1 MRSRSSRSSFG
12 RATPPEPASGY
23 RVLPFAA
30 VFLLFAGLIIY
41 ARWFGGSLSPLT
53 WYLIRSSGI
62 SLYLLFWLV
71 VVLGLGM
78 TTSALDRFGGRAVI
92 FTLHRYA
99 TELAY
104 AALSLHLAGLAL
116 DDYMPFGPAELL
128 VPFRAMDGDPWVALG
143 VIGAWGMVI
152 IGFSY
157 GFGRLIGYRGW
168 RALHAL
174 AFPLYL
180 VALLHSIGAGSD
192 RTSDWLFG
200 LYLGTFG
207 AVVFLSAYRLLRGG
221 KRGGAPFMPRRSAP
235 APAAMLHPTG
245 PGDFHAPLADRR

>member
-1 MRSRSSRSSFG
+1 MRFRSTPSSFG
-12 RATPPEPASGY
+12 RARPPEPASHF
-23 RVLPFAA
+23 RVLPFAT
-30 VFLLFAGLIIY
+30 VFLLVTGLI
-41 ARWFGGSLSPLT
+41 AWERWFDGSLSPIT

-62 SLYLLFWLV
+62 TLYLLLWLTV
-71 VVLGLGM
+71 MLGLGL

-92 FTLHRYA
+92 FSLHRFV

-104 AALSLHLAGLAL
+104 AGLALHLATLAL
-116 DDYMPFGPAELL
+116 DDYVPFGLTDLL

-143 VIGAWGMVI
+143 VIAAWGMVI

-157 GFGRLIGYRGW
+157 SFGRIIGYRGW

-180 VALLHSIGAGSD
+180 IALLHGIGAGSD
-192 RTSDWLFG
+192 RASDWLFG

-207 AVVFLSAYRLLRGG
+207 AVCFLTTYRLLRGRQ
-221 KRGGAPFMPRRSAP
+221 RGGAPVMPPRSVP
-235 APAAMLHPTG
+235 ATTAMLTPNRSGDIYAHP
-245 PGDFHAPLADRR
+245 ADRR